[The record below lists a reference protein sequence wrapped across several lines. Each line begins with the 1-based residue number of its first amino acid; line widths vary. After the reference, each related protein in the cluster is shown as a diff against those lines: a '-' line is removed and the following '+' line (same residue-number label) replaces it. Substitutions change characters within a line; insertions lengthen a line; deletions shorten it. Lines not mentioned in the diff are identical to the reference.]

1 MKIIELLGEFEIDEL
16 PGGASKREVKKIFD
30 GARRQIISVKLCG
43 GEILQKHK
51 AREPITVFCL
61 AGRGVFRAGANLE
74 DEQNLTAGML
84 ITLEAEIE
92 HEVAAAPDVFI
103 LVTKF
108 KDK

>member
-1 MKIIELLGEFEIDEL
+1 MKTIELLGKFELGEFSV
-16 PGGASKREVKKIFD
+16 GAPKKEVVKIFD
-30 GARRQIISVKLCG
+30 GSRRQIISVKLCG

-61 AGRGVFRAGANLE
+61 AGAGVFRAGANLE
-74 DEQNLTAGML
+74 DEQNLTAGTL

-108 KDK
+108 KDR